1 MTQHAATLR
10 AAVIGDVIGSRQA
23 EDREHLQQSLRSCL
37 AGVNEMVDAVQ
48 PLSVTLGDEFQGA
61 YSAMGEALRA
71 TLLLQAT
78 LKGTADLKIGIG
90 WGELYFGDERSPL
103 DQDGPCWWHARDA
116 LDSLRERA
124 GRHGVPQSRRTACLT
139 GTASDDLIEGYLSVR
154 DHIVSELDALDGQ
167 ILIGLASGRTQSELA
182 ADLGLN
188 KSSISRRV
196 HGHGIQSLIHS
207 VPRRLPEEVSP

>member
-1 MTQHAATLR
+1 MQQTTMLR

-23 EDREHLQQSLRSCL
+23 EDRERLQQSLRVCL
-37 AGVNEMVDAVQ
+37 AGVNGMVEAVQ

-61 YSAMGEALRA
+61 YSTMGRALRA
-71 TLLLQAT
+71 TLLLQAS

-90 WGELYFGDERSPL
+90 WGELYFGDERTPL
-103 DQDGPCWWHARDA
+103 DQDGPCWWRARDA
-116 LDSLRERA
+116 LDSLGEGA

-139 GTASDDLIEGYLSVR
+139 GTAADDLIGGYLTVR

-167 ILIGLASGRTQSELA
+167 ILKGLASGRRQIELA
-182 ADLGLN
+182 AELGLN

-196 HGHGIQSLIHS
+196 QGHGIQSLLLS
-207 VPRRLPEEVSP
+207 VPDRVPMEGSA

>member
-1 MTQHAATLR
+1 MQQDTMLR

-23 EDREHLQQSLRSCL
+23 EDREQLQQSLRICL
-37 AGVNEMVDAVQ
+37 AGVNEMVEAVQ

-61 YSAMGEALRA
+61 YPTMGRALRA

-90 WGELYFGDERSPL
+90 WGELYFGDERTPL
-103 DQDGPCWWHARDA
+103 DQDGPCWWRARDA
-116 LDSLRERA
+116 LDSLGERA

-139 GTASDDLIEGYLSVR
+139 GTTADDLIGGYLTVR

-167 ILIGLASGRTQSELA
+167 ILKGLASGKRQIELA
-182 ADLGLN
+182 AELGLN

-196 HGHGIQSLIHS
+196 QGHGIQSLLLS
-207 VPRRLPEEVSP
+207 VPDRLPLEGPA